1 MAWSA
6 VAKTK
11 NAQKRLEIADRYVKG
26 ETQAQIG
33 EAMGLNFRT
42 ISHHLK
48 TIRDAWEKEAVL
60 DIDKAKGKEL
70 AKLNKLEL
78 EYWSAWE
85 RSKKQKEKT
94 LSRSKV
100 TGKTRKSKK
109 TEGEDD
115 TGKEQTESATSK
127 EQRDG
132 NPAFLQGILNC
143 IDRRCKLLGLDAPLR
158 LDLKAE
164 AARIAQEFG
173 LQATD
178 ATLLIAEAEAIIRG
192 RG

>member
-11 NAQKRLEIADRYVKG
+11 QAQKRLEIADRYVKG
-26 ETQAQIG
+26 ETQGQIA

-42 ISHHLK
+42 ISHILK
-48 TIRDAWEKEAVL
+48 TIRTAWEKEAVL
-60 DIDKAKGKEL
+60 DMDKAKGKEL

-78 EYWSAWE
+78 EYWGAWE
-85 RSKKQKEKT
+85 RSKTQKEKT
-94 LSRSKV
+94 LSRRKIS
-100 TGKTRKSKK
+100 GKTKKS
-109 TEGEDD
+109 END
-115 TGKEQTESATSK
+115 TNKEQTESAISK

-164 AARIAQEFG
+164 AVRIAQEFG
-173 LQATD
+173 LQETD

>member
-11 NAQKRLEIADRYVKG
+11 QAQKRLEIADRYVKG
-26 ETQAQIG
+26 ETQGQIG
-33 EAMGLNFRT
+33 ESMGLSFKT
-42 ISHHLK
+42 VSYHLK
-48 TIRDAWEKEAVL
+48 KVRDAWEKEAVL
-60 DIDKAKGKEL
+60 DMDKAKGREL

-78 EYWSAWE
+78 EYWGAWE
-85 RSKKQKEKT
+85 RSKKHKERT

-100 TGKTRKSKK
+100 SKRSKK
-109 TEGEDD
+109 TEDDD
-115 TGKEQTESATSK
+115 TAKEQTESATSK

-143 IDRRCKLLGLDAPLR
+143 IDRRCKILGLDAPLR

-164 AARIAQEFG
+164 ATRIAKEFG
-173 LQATD
+173 LPETD
-178 ATLLIAEAEAIIRG
+178 ATLLIAEAEAIIKG